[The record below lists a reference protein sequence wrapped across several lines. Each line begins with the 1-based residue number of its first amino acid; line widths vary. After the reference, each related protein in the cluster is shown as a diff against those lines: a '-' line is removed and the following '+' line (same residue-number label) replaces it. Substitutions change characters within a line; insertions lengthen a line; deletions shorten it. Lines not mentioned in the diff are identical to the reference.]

1 MLFDK
6 IKKAEKDPIL
16 GLTEEFKKDDNVN
29 KVNLSVGVYQDEF
42 GNTPTFST
50 VLDAERQIQIQE
62 ISKTYKPIDGD
73 KQFIDRSIGLVF
85 GGQLS
90 TEKEGLLFG
99 LNTPGGT
106 GALRLAS
113 DFLHKF
119 SNESSV
125 WISDPSWPNH
135 KPIFE
140 SSGFNVN
147 NYSYFDSS
155 TNSVGFDDMV
165 SDIKSVPS
173 GDIIVLHGC
182 CHNPTGSDLNYN
194 QWEEIADLI
203 ANKGLVTICDF
214 AYQGLGDGI
223 DEDARGVRVLS
234 EKLDELIVCSSYSKN
249 FGLYSERVG
258 CLFYHSR
265 NKSISESVLSQLKKT
280 ARSNYSNPPAHGSE
294 IVKLILGDK
303 VLRKEWIEELT
314 QVRERIISVRKM
326 FVEKLNERKS
336 VKDFNFIQ
344 AQKGMFSFTGLT
356 PPQVDLLKR
365 DYSIYIVNS
374 GRINIAGINSNNV
387 DYLADSIADSIK
399 KI

>member
-1 MLFDK
+1 
-6 IKKAEKDPIL
+6 
-16 GLTEEFKKDDNVN
+16 
-29 KVNLSVGVYQDEF
+29 
-42 GNTPTFST
+42 
-50 VLDAERQIQIQE
+50 
-62 ISKTYKPIDGD
+62 
-73 KQFIDRSIGLVF
+73 
-85 GGQLS
+85 
-90 TEKEGLLFG
+90 
-99 LNTPGGT
+99 
-106 GALRLAS
+106 
-113 DFLHKF
+113 
-119 SNESSV
+119 
-125 WISDPSWPNH
+125 
-135 KPIFE
+135 
-140 SSGFNVN
+140 
-147 NYSYFDSS
+147 
-155 TNSVGFDDMV
+155 MV

-303 VLRKEWIEELT
+303 VLRKEWIEELLI
-314 QVRERIISVRKM
+314 QI
-326 FVEKLNERKS
+326 LN
-336 VKDFNFIQ
+336 I
-344 AQKGMFSFTGLT
+344 LT
-356 PPQVDLLKR
+356 
-365 DYSIYIVNS
+365 I
-374 GRINIAGINSNNV
+374 
-387 DYLADSIADSIK
+387 
-399 KI
+399 